1 MKNLIKYFLT
11 AWILLSV
18 SLPAGSYFS
27 AKAKGLG
34 LRSYTTGVRGFG
46 MGNTGLAATDSIM
59 LNSYV
64 TSQWRRI
71 DFTRATFGMYYQ
83 RFNTDLENSS
93 FSTSSADLAGMN
105 IAVPLKHGKWVLGL
119 SLQPYTGVDFKT
131 SQTVERDSI
140 AFTQYTLS
148 TGSISKAQF
157 SLIWSPFPALG
168 LALNGNYYFGAL
180 RDNYEFRFEES
191 SFLSTSH
198 TIKYSISGPGVGVSM
213 DFQPVRAVSV
223 GGFVDFQSS
232 TDLKTTY
239 LSQTTTFGDKPRN
252 FDRFPLHYG
261 IGASFMVDQRWSLA
275 VDYTAQNWAK
285 TLRDE
290 NSEFDTWSHTG
301 VGIER
306 KQSPKRRN
314 VGFFD
319 RMDLRAGY
327 SNARLGYKFNGE
339 TVTQNALHLGLGIPF
354 SSSLN
359 RIDIGVETGVRGDL
373 QKHLAKEQYTNFQ
386 VSISIGELWF
396 QKIR

>member
-1 MKNLIKYFLT
+1 MKNLIKYLLT
-11 AWILLSV
+11 AWILLSI

-27 AKAKGLG
+27 SKPKGLG

-59 LNSYV
+59 LNNYV

-83 RFNTDLENSS
+83 RFSTDLEDNS
-93 FSTSSADLAGMN
+93 FSTSTADLAGMN
-105 IAVPLKHGKWVLGL
+105 IAIPLKHGEWVLGL
-119 SLQPYTGVDFKT
+119 SLQPYTTVDFKT
-131 SQTVERDSI
+131 SQTVESDSI
-140 AFTQYTLS
+140 SFTQYSLS
-148 TGSISKAQF
+148 SGSISKAQI

-168 LALNGNYYFGAL
+168 LSLNGNYYFGAL
-180 RDNYEFRFEES
+180 RDNYEFRFTES

-198 TIKYSISGPGVGVSM
+198 TVKYSISGPGVGVSM
-213 DFQPVRAVSV
+213 DFQPVRAISL

-232 TDLKTTY
+232 TDLRTTY
-239 LSQTTTFGDKPRN
+239 LSQTTTFGDKSRN

-261 IGASFMVDQRWSLA
+261 IGASFKVDNRWSLA
-275 VDYTAQNWAK
+275 VDYTSQDWVK
-285 TLRDE
+285 TMRAE
-290 NSEFDTWSHTG
+290 NNEFDNWSHTG

-339 TVTQNALHLGLGIPF
+339 PVTQNAVHLGLGIPF

-359 RIDIGVETGVRGDL
+359 RIDVGVEAGVRGDL
-373 QKHLAKEQYTNFQ
+373 QKNLAKEQYTNFQ
-386 VSISIGELWF
+386 ISISIGELWF